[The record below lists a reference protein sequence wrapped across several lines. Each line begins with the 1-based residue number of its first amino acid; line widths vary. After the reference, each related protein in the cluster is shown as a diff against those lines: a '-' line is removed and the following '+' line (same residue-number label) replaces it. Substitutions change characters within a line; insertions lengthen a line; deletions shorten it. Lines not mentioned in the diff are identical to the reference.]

1 MNSSEKA
8 LIAES
13 DECIDCEDYKLG
25 YLAGL
30 RRAAEI
36 ASVRADR
43 AGVIDYRAGIRHTMQ
58 DIESEASLI
67 EGTGEKT

>member
-1 MNSSEKA
+1 MNSFEKA

-30 RRAAEI
+30 RKAAEI
-36 ASVRADR
+36 
-43 AGVIDYRAGIRHTMQ
+43 IRREQ
-58 DIESEASLI
+58 YLDPSANVEAIESEASLI
-67 EGTGEKT
+67 EGSTGEKT